1 MIPTYFLM
9 LREGLE
15 AALIVGIIAAYL
27 ARIGRR
33 DMLPM
38 VAGGVAAAVGLSV
51 VVGVVVVATVGRL
64 PVVVQETLEGLAGLA
79 AVAVLTWMLFW
90 MRRQGRALKGE
101 LEHGVDAALGA
112 GGAMALV
119 ALAFVAVARD
129 GLETV
134 LFLLAVI
141 TSAGAG
147 VDTLIGGLLGLATAV
162 GFGLAI
168 FVGGARVNLR
178 QFFTVTGVVL
188 IFVAAGLLAF
198 AVGALGEAGL
208 IVNSGTAYNLN
219 GVLPDST
226 PLGNILRGLFGY
238 RSQPTPL
245 EVVAYLLYLV
255 PVLTLFVVGRPSLR
269 RRVVATG

>member
-33 DMLPM
+33 DMLPT
-38 VAGGVAAAVGLSV
+38 VAGGVAAAIGLSV
-51 VVGVVVVATVGRL
+51 VVGIVVVATVGRL

-119 ALAFVAVARD
+119 GLAFVAVVRE

-134 LFLLAVI
+134 LFLLAVL
-141 TSAGAG
+141 TSSGAG
-147 VDTLIGGLLGLATAV
+147 VDSLVGGLLGLATAIGV
-162 GFGLAI
+162 GWAI

-188 IFVAAGLLAF
+188 IFVAAGLVAF

-208 IVNSGTAYNLN
+208 IVNNGTAYNLN

-226 PLGNILRGLFGY
+226 PLGNVLRGLFGY

-245 EVVAYLLYLV
+245 EVVAYLLYLI

-269 RRVVATG
+269 RRAVATG

>member
-119 ALAFVAVARD
+119 ALAFVAVARE

>member
-1 MIPTYFLM
+1 
-9 LREGLE
+9 
-15 AALIVGIIAAYL
+15 
-27 ARIGRR
+27 
-33 DMLPM
+33 
-38 VAGGVAAAVGLSV
+38 

-119 ALAFVAVARD
+119 ALAFVAVARE

>member
-33 DMLPM
+33 DMLPT
-38 VAGGVAAAVGLSV
+38 VAGGVAAAIGLSV
-51 VVGVVVVATVGRL
+51 VVGIVVVATVGRL
-64 PVVVQETLEGLAGLA
+64 PVVVQETIEGLAGLA

-101 LEHGVDAALGA
+101 LEHGVDAALGT

-119 ALAFVAVARD
+119 ALAFVAVVRE

-134 LFLLAVI
+134 LFLLAVL
-141 TSAGAG
+141 TSSGAG
-147 VDTLIGGLLGLATAV
+147 VDSLVGGLLGLATAIGV
-162 GFGLAI
+162 GWAI

-188 IFVAAGLLAF
+188 IFVAAGLVAF

-208 IVNSGTAYNLN
+208 IVNNGTAYNLN
-219 GVLPDST
+219 GLLPDST
-226 PLGNILRGLFGY
+226 PLGNVLRGLFGY

-269 RRVVATG
+269 RRAVATG

>member
-15 AALIVGIIAAYL
+15 GALIVGIIAAYL

-51 VVGVVVVATVGRL
+51 VVGIIVVATVGRL

-101 LEHGVDAALGA
+101 LENGVDSAIST

-119 ALAFVAVARD
+119 GLAFVAVARE

-147 VDTLIGGLLGLATAV
+147 VDTLIGGLLGLATAIGV
-162 GFGLAI
+162 GVAI

-188 IFVAAGLLAF
+188 IFVAAGLVAF

-208 IVNSGTAYNLN
+208 IANSGTAYNLN

-226 PLGNILRGLFGY
+226 PLGNVLRGLFGY

-245 EVVAYLLYLV
+245 EVLAYLLYLI

-269 RRVVATG
+269 RRVVATS

>member
-38 VAGGVAAAVGLSV
+38 VAGGVAAAIGLSI
-51 VVGVVVVATVGRL
+51 VVGIVVVATVGRL

-119 ALAFVAVARD
+119 GLAFVAVVRE

-134 LFLLAVI
+134 LFLLAVL
-141 TSAGAG
+141 TSSGAG
-147 VDTLIGGLLGLATAV
+147 VDSLVGGLLGLATAIGV
-162 GFGLAI
+162 GWAI

-188 IFVAAGLLAF
+188 IFVAAGLVAF

-208 IVNSGTAYNLN
+208 IVNNGTAYNLN

-226 PLGNILRGLFGY
+226 PLGNVLRGLFGY

-245 EVVAYLLYLV
+245 EVVAYLLYLI

-269 RRVVATG
+269 RRAVATG

>member
-38 VAGGVAAAVGLSV
+38 VAGGVAAAVALSI

-119 ALAFVAVARD
+119 GLAFVAVARE

-141 TSAGAG
+141 TSSGAGA
-147 VDTLIGGLLGLATAV
+147 DTLIGGLLGLATAV
-162 GFGLAI
+162 GVGWAI

-188 IFVAAGLLAF
+188 IFVAAGLVAF

-226 PLGNILRGLFGY
+226 PLGNVLRGLFGY

-255 PVLTLFVVGRPSLR
+255 PVLTLFVVGRPTLR
-269 RRVVATG
+269 HRAVATG

>member
-27 ARIGRR
+27 ARIERR
-33 DMLPM
+33 DMLPT

-51 VVGVVVVATVGRL
+51 VVGIVVVATVGRL
-64 PVVVQETLEGLAGLA
+64 PVVVQETLEGLAGFA

-90 MRRQGRALKGE
+90 MRRQGRAMKGE
-101 LEHGVDAALGA
+101 LEQGVDAALGA

-119 ALAFVAVARD
+119 ALAFVAVARE

-134 LFLLAVI
+134 LFLLALL
-141 TSAGAG
+141 TSSGAGADAL
-147 VDTLIGGLLGLATAV
+147 VGGLLGLATAIGV
-162 GFGLAI
+162 GLAI

-178 QFFTVTGVVL
+178 QFFTITGVVL
-188 IFVAAGLLAF
+188 IFVAAGLVAF

-208 IVNSGTAYNLN
+208 IVNNGIAYNLN

-226 PLGNILRGLFGY
+226 PLGNVLRGLFGY

-245 EVVAYLLYLV
+245 EVAAYLLYLI

-269 RRVVATG
+269 RGAVATG